1 MELGSQTS
9 LQVKVEAVLW
19 QPATASP
26 HIASFS
32 VLRVCLSARS
42 QGDGATFPRI
52 FAVANVAGK
61 KIMANMSSGDNLAS
75 PVGTSGRSEA
85 SEDDED
91 ITLETDPGGRFSR
104 YNHTVGKGR
113 FKRVYKGFDEK
124 QGIDIAWSKI
134 QREANQLDH
143 DQIHQIAAEMS
154 IGVDLDHPN
163 VIRCF
168 KCWAD
173 KEQNCV
179 NLITEYFTSGN
190 LREFRSQHKH
200 LELKAVK
207 KWGKQ
212 ILQGLSYLHDKSPPI
227 VHGDLRCDKI
237 YINGHSG
244 EIKIGDLG
252 LATLLPRRFSPGV
265 LPDGVN
271 TENQYTQHVDI
282 FAFGLC
288 LLELATLKRL
298 DSNNCQIWPEL
309 LAAVSHQDAKQLI
322 LRCLDPQGVYP
333 SAAQLLLDPFFIR
346 KLQPSE
352 SQKKL
357 LAEQPDV
364 KLGRT
369 SSSIPAPR
377 PSIDAEGGPPDAILC
392 AAGTVRGEDYNF
404 HFTGKIKDG
413 KLYVRLNL
421 EYEGDDEGQL
431 AKGGKKTIDFTYD
444 PEGDTPEAIAKE
456 IGDEFSLSSTD
467 RDICAAA
474 LKEWLA
480 KESPDSG
487 R

>member
-1 MELGSQTS
+1 MIYADKQR
-9 LQVKVEAVLW
+9 QVCEFIDGFAASAYI
-19 QPATASP
+19 PPTAYLVKLPIMSNAP
-26 HIASFS
+26 SAEG
-32 VLRVCLSARS
+32 LS
-42 QGDGATFPRI
+42 
-52 FAVANVAGK
+52 
-61 KIMANMSSGDNLAS
+61 S

-85 SEDDED
+85 DEDDED
-91 ITLETDPGGRFSR
+91 LTLEADSSGRSVHTADFVALHTQGSWFGTVSLPSQVHGMHVVIHVSQRCACMCRFSR
-104 YNHTVGKGR
+104 YNQLVGTGR

-143 DQIHQIAAEMS
+143 NQIHQIAAEMG

-173 KEQNCV
+173 SEQNCV

-190 LREFRSQHKH
+190 LRDYRQRHKH
-200 LELKAVK
+200 LEMKAVK

-271 TENQYTQHVDI
+271 KENQYTQDVDI

-288 LLELATLKRL
+288 LLELSTMKRL
-298 DSNNCQIWPEL
+298 DSNNCQIWPDL
-309 LAAVSHQDAKQLI
+309 LNSIQNEDAQRLV

-333 SAAQLLLDPFFIR
+333 TAAQLSLDPFFTR
-346 KLQPSE
+346 S
-352 SQKKL
+352 
-357 LAEQPDV
+357 ACA
-364 KLGRT
+364 T
-369 SSSIPAPR
+369 ASIVAVGCFNI
-377 PSIDAEGGPPDAILC
+377 S
-392 AAGTVRGEDYNF
+392 
-404 HFTGKIKDG
+404 
-413 KLYVRLNL
+413 
-421 EYEGDDEGQL
+421 
-431 AKGGKKTIDFTYD
+431 
-444 PEGDTPEAIAKE
+444 
-456 IGDEFSLSSTD
+456 
-467 RDICAAA
+467 
-474 LKEWLA
+474 
-480 KESPDSG
+480 
-487 R
+487 

>member
-1 MELGSQTS
+1 MVNPPL
-9 LQVKVEAVLW
+9 
-19 QPATASP
+19 
-26 HIASFS
+26 
-32 VLRVCLSARS
+32 
-42 QGDGATFPRI
+42 
-52 FAVANVAGK
+52 
-61 KIMANMSSGDNLAS
+61 GDNLPS

-85 SEDDED
+85 SEEDED
-91 ITLETDPGGRFSR
+91 VAMETDPSGRYMIVSFLFALQAKADKNETQMLLTCLQSTTSSYTSITRSTSCVDYHCACFRFSR
-104 YNHTVGKGR
+104 YNHAVGKGR

-134 QREANQLDH
+134 QRQDNQLNDS
-143 DQIHQIAAEMS
+143 QIHQIAAEMS

-173 KEQNCV
+173 KQQNCV

-190 LREFRSQHKH
+190 LREFRAAHKH
-200 LELKAVK
+200 LEPKAVK

-271 TENQYTQHVDI
+271 KENQYTQHVDI

-298 DSNNCQIWPEL
+298 DSNNCQIWPDL
-309 LAAVSHQDAKQLI
+309 LETVTHDDAKQLI

-333 SAAQLLLDPFFIR
+333 SAAQLLQDPFFMRCVSAHTKHAFGTYVKDGPRCIFQMLLTWSPSLLSPQMTAFLQQQTATDCSEVLHAHTVTDQ
-346 KLQPSE
+346 LQPFPCT
-352 SQKKL
+352 L
-357 LAEQPDV
+357 LPDFAHTV
-364 KLGRT
+364 SAAAK
-369 SSSIPAPR
+369 
-377 PSIDAEGGPPDAILC
+377 AILVMPAYIYGVANMTAC
-392 AAGTVRGEDYNF
+392 
-404 HFTGKIKDG
+404 
-413 KLYVRLNL
+413 LL
-421 EYEGDDEGQL
+421 
-431 AKGGKKTIDFTYD
+431 
-444 PEGDTPEAIAKE
+444 
-456 IGDEFSLSSTD
+456 
-467 RDICAAA
+467 
-474 LKEWLA
+474 
-480 KESPDSG
+480 
-487 R
+487 

>member
-1 MELGSQTS
+1 M
-9 LQVKVEAVLW
+9 
-19 QPATASP
+19 
-26 HIASFS
+26 
-32 VLRVCLSARS
+32 
-42 QGDGATFPRI
+42 
-52 FAVANVAGK
+52 
-61 KIMANMSSGDNLAS
+61 
-75 PVGTSGRSEA
+75 
-85 SEDDED
+85 
-91 ITLETDPGGRFSR
+91 
-104 YNHTVGKGR
+104 
-113 FKRVYKGFDEK
+113 YKGFDEK

-134 QREANQLDH
+134 QREANQLDEE
-143 DQIHQIAAEMS
+143 QIHQIAAEMS
-154 IGVDLDHPN
+154 IGVDLVHPN

-271 TENQYTQHVDI
+271 KENQYTQHVDI

-288 LLELATLKRL
+288 LLELSTLKRL

-309 LAAVSHQDAKQLI
+309 LTSVTHEDARKLI

-333 SAAQLLLDPFFIR
+333 SPAQLLLDPFFIR
-346 KLQPSE
+346 WVFPSCCLCYNNHLPYR
-352 SQKKL
+352 L
-357 LAEQPDV
+357 LSVHTCQHCV
-364 KLGRT
+364 RVC
-369 SSSIPAPR
+369 
-377 PSIDAEGGPPDAILC
+377 LC
-392 AAGTVRGEDYNF
+392 LCVF
-404 HFTGKIKDG
+404 
-413 KLYVRLNL
+413 L
-421 EYEGDDEGQL
+421 
-431 AKGGKKTIDFTYD
+431 
-444 PEGDTPEAIAKE
+444 
-456 IGDEFSLSSTD
+456 
-467 RDICAAA
+467 C
-474 LKEWLA
+474 
-480 KESPDSG
+480 
-487 R
+487 

>member
-1 MELGSQTS
+1 MY
-9 LQVKVEAVLW
+9 
-19 QPATASP
+19 
-26 HIASFS
+26 I
-32 VLRVCLSARS
+32 C
-42 QGDGATFPRI
+42 
-52 FAVANVAGK
+52 
-61 KIMANMSSGDNLAS
+61 
-75 PVGTSGRSEA
+75 
-85 SEDDED
+85 
-91 ITLETDPGGRFSR
+91 RFSR

-271 TENQYTQHVDI
+271 KENQYTQHVDI

-288 LLELATLKRL
+288 LLELATLRRL

-309 LAAVSHQDAKQLI
+309 LASVTHEDAKGLI

-333 SAAQLLLDPFFIR
+333 SAAQLLLDPFFSR
-346 KLQPSE
+346 CVS
-352 SQKKL
+352 L
-357 LAEQPDV
+357 LLCTPN
-364 KLGRT
+364 
-369 SSSIPAPR
+369 
-377 PSIDAEGGPPDAILC
+377 C
-392 AAGTVRGEDYNF
+392 AADILSVCYAVV
-404 HFTGKIKDG
+404 DG
-413 KLYVRLNL
+413 ATCNVPPITTMPICCCGVDCLMHGRLLY
-421 EYEGDDEGQL
+421 GQWC
-431 AKGGKKTIDFTYD
+431 
-444 PEGDTPEAIAKE
+444 
-456 IGDEFSLSSTD
+456 S
-467 RDICAAA
+467 
-474 LKEWLA
+474 
-480 KESPDSG
+480 
-487 R
+487 

>member
-1 MELGSQTS
+1 MGLTQY
-9 LQVKVEAVLW
+9 LYD
-19 QPATASP
+19 
-26 HIASFS
+26 
-32 VLRVCLSARS
+32 C
-42 QGDGATFPRI
+42 
-52 FAVANVAGK
+52 
-61 KIMANMSSGDNLAS
+61 
-75 PVGTSGRSEA
+75 
-85 SEDDED
+85 
-91 ITLETDPGGRFSR
+91 RFSR
-104 YNHTVGKGR
+104 YNHIVGKGR

-134 QREANQLDH
+134 QREANQLDEE
-143 DQIHQIAAEMS
+143 QIHQIAAEMG

-252 LATLLPRRFSPGV
+252 LATLLPRRFSPEV

-271 TENQYTQHVDI
+271 KENQYTQHVDI

-298 DSNNCQIWPEL
+298 DRNNCQIWPEL
-309 LAAVSHQDAKQLI
+309 LTSVTHEDARKLI

-333 SAAQLLLDPFFIR
+333 SPAQLLLDPFFIR
-346 KLQPSE
+346 W
-352 SQKKL
+352 
-357 LAEQPDV
+357 
-364 KLGRT
+364 G
-369 SSSIPAPR
+369 
-377 PSIDAEGGPPDAILC
+377 
-392 AAGTVRGEDYNF
+392 
-404 HFTGKIKDG
+404 
-413 KLYVRLNL
+413 
-421 EYEGDDEGQL
+421 
-431 AKGGKKTIDFTYD
+431 
-444 PEGDTPEAIAKE
+444 
-456 IGDEFSLSSTD
+456 SL
-467 RDICAAA
+467 
-474 LKEWLA
+474 
-480 KESPDSG
+480 
-487 R
+487 

>member
-1 MELGSQTS
+1 MNVQDGVDLM
-9 LQVKVEAVLW
+9 
-19 QPATASP
+19 
-26 HIASFS
+26 F
-32 VLRVCLSARS
+32 VC
-42 QGDGATFPRI
+42 
-52 FAVANVAGK
+52 
-61 KIMANMSSGDNLAS
+61 
-75 PVGTSGRSEA
+75 
-85 SEDDED
+85 
-91 ITLETDPGGRFSR
+91 RFSR
-104 YNHTVGKGR
+104 YNHIVGKGR

-134 QREANQLDH
+134 QREANQLDEE
-143 DQIHQIAAEMS
+143 QIHQIAAEMS

-271 TENQYTQHVDI
+271 KENQYTQHVDI

-298 DSNNCQIWPEL
+298 DSNNCQIWPDL
-309 LAAVSHQDAKQLI
+309 LTSVVHEDARKLV

-333 SAAQLLLDPFFIR
+333 SPAQLLLDPFFIR
-346 KLQPSE
+346 WVLLSWCWFHKL
-352 SQKKL
+352 
-357 LAEQPDV
+357 
-364 KLGRT
+364 RFT
-369 SSSIPAPR
+369 HTHH
-377 PSIDAEGGPPDAILC
+377 C
-392 AAGTVRGEDYNF
+392 ACCMPHTYQHHVSLSAW
-404 HFTGKIKDG
+404 
-413 KLYVRLNL
+413 LYVC
-421 EYEGDDEGQL
+421 L
-431 AKGGKKTIDFTYD
+431 ALL
-444 PEGDTPEAIAKE
+444 
-456 IGDEFSLSSTD
+456 SLHV
-467 RDICAAA
+467 
-474 LKEWLA
+474 
-480 KESPDSG
+480 
-487 R
+487 